1 MKKIS
6 IFLLAAMLLSVFAGC
21 GGSVNE
27 SEGITEPVST
37 EGTPNDETEFVQTV
51 LSPED
56 LDPRKVV
63 YEYMYKMS
71 QIKWTPSELLDLS
84 SINAQLVYTPG
95 TEYVGMPYVTQ
106 IAGNYEMFMNVLE
119 DGKYVGP
126 TDAAHA
132 IGNHCSSSIINSWKL
147 VSNTITASYTV
158 NMMPNM
164 GKGTIPVGEYVYEK
178 GDQSTE
184 DIVRHNKQDV
194 IFDAYT
200 KLQLGDA
207 ILSAGKSGQWNGTGH
222 TRMVVSLN
230 VERTPG
236 GKINP
241 NRSTIKT
248 IEQTN
253 AFDKEASVKTNWYVF
268 HEYTFAT
275 LYSQNYI
282 PITVK
287 ELSETP
293 EEPTFNTSN
302 LNTPSNVVRGKL
314 KGIIY
319 SNHVIKGVTV
329 TISEK
334 NGNTVLEETYH
345 NPDGTNFTFEDRPLP
360 DSFKELKAGRYF
372 FKLTVN
378 IAYGAVD
385 IHGFYFDKT

>member
-1 MKKIS
+1 MKKLS
-6 IFLLAAMLLSVFAGC
+6 VLLLITMILSVFAGC
-21 GGSVNE
+21 GDSGSTDAENTDASATDGVP
-27 SEGITEPVST
+27 T
-37 EGTPNDETEFVQTV
+37 DETEFVAET
-51 LSPED
+51 LSADE

-63 YEYMYKMS
+63 YDYMYKMS

-84 SINAQLVYTPG
+84 SISPQLVYTPG

-106 IAGNYEMFMNVLE
+106 VAGTYEMFMDVLE

-126 TDAAHA
+126 TTAKSAV
-132 IGNHCSSSIINSWKL
+132 GNHCSSSIINSWKQ
-147 VSNTITASYTV
+147 VSNTITAGYTV
-158 NMMPNM
+158 NMMPNK
-164 GKGTIPVGEYVYEK
+164 GKGTVPVGEYVYEK
-178 GDQSTE
+178 DDQSTE

-207 ILSAGKSGQWNGTGH
+207 ILSAGKSGQWNNTGH

-230 VERTPG
+230 IVSTPG

-253 AFDKEASVKTNWYVF
+253 AFDKNASVKTNWYVF
-268 HEYTFAT
+268 HEYTFAD
-275 LYSQNYI
+275 LYSKNYI
-282 PITVK
+282 PVTVK

-293 EEPTFNTSN
+293 EEPTFKASN
-302 LNTPSNVVRGKL
+302 LNTPRNIVRGKL
-314 KGIIY
+314 KGVIY
-319 SNHVIKGVTV
+319 SNHVIKSVTV

-334 NGNTVLEETYH
+334 NGDTVLEETYR
-345 NPDGTNFTFEDRPLP
+345 NPNDKNFFFEERPLP
-360 DSFKELKAGRYF
+360 DSFKELEAGRYF
-372 FKLTVN
+372 FKLTVS
-378 IAYGAVD
+378 IAYGDVD

>member
-6 IFLLAAMLLSVFAGC
+6 IFLLIVLLVSVFAGC
-21 GGSVNE
+21 GSSGNE
-27 SEGITEPVST
+27 NERSTDVSAT
-37 EGTPNDETEFVQTV
+37 EGTPSDETEFVQTV

-132 IGNHCSSSIINSWKL
+132 IGNHCSSSIINSWKQ

-207 ILSAGKSGQWNGTGH
+207 ILSAGKSGQWSNTGH
-222 TRMVVSLN
+222 ARMVVSLN
-230 VERTPG
+230 IESTPG

-253 AFDKEASVKTNWYVF
+253 AFDKSASVKTNWYVF
-268 HEYTFAT
+268 HEYTFT
-275 LYSQNYI
+275 DLYSKNYI
-282 PITVK
+282 PVTVK

-302 LNTPSNVVRGKL
+302 LNTPANIVRGKL

-319 SNHVIKGVTV
+319 SNQVINSITV

-334 NGNTVLEETYH
+334 NGDTVLEETYS
-345 NPDGTNFTFEDRPLP
+345 NPDGKNFTFEDRPLP
-360 DSFKELKAGRYF
+360 DQFNELKAGRYF
-372 FKLTVN
+372 FKLTAN